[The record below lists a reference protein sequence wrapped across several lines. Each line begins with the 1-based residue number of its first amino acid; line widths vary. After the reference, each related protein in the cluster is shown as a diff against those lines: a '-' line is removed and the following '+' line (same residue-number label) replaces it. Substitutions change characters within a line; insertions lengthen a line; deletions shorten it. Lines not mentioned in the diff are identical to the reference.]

1 MRLTHRIADVL
12 SQTLEYALRAFLYIA
27 RQSPASVRLADV
39 ARETRAPRRYL
50 AKVLAQLTHAGFLE
64 SARGPSGGY
73 RLAPEHARASLAAIA
88 AVFEPITSRRCLL
101 GTGVCGRN
109 PGCPVHERWSPI
121 ANQMTAFFSSTTVSD
136 LVEVTPPSAH
146 SSS

>member
-1 MRLTHRIADVL
+1 ML
-12 SQTLEYALRAFLYIA
+12 SQTVEYALRAFLYVA
-27 RQSPASVRLADV
+27 RQSPRSVRLAEV
-39 ARETRAPRRYL
+39 ARETRAPARYL
-50 AKVLAQLTHAGFLE
+50 AKILAQLTHAGFLE
-64 SARGPSGGY
+64 STRGPSGGY
-73 RLAPEHARASLAAIA
+73 RVARAHAQASLAAIA
-88 AVFEPITSRRCLL
+88 AVFEPVPTRSCLL

-136 LVEVTPPSAH
+136 LLEVTPPSAH